1 FETLNVRTK
10 CGFKSASRQMRCTL
24 EWLMPTA
31 FAIDR
36 VLQCVAFG
44 GGCIVVVST
53 FSFTSADS
61 GFLREGRVLSRRRPS
76 TPVSMYRSCQRH
88 THGFDL
94 LVSRIIALVPGG
106 GEHDI
111 GPPHVLARAIPI
123 RHDPSSRARSAGLTY
138 MQMSSRLMTAV

>member
-94 LVSRIIALVPGG
+94 LVSRIIALVPSPSAVASTILACSCYCDPPRCLQAG
-106 GEHDI
+106 HDRP
-111 GPPHVLARAIPI
+111 G
-123 RHDPSSRARSAGLTY
+123 SRICRCHPVS
-138 MQMSSRLMTAV
+138 

>member
-1 FETLNVRTK
+1 VRTK

-76 TPVSMYRSCQRH
+76 TPVSMYRSCQRP

-94 LVSRIIALVPGG
+94 LVSRIIALVPSPSAVAST
-106 GEHDI
+106 I
-111 GPPHVLARAIPI
+111 LARHTCLLALL
-123 RHDPSSRARSAGLTY
+123 RSATMPSSRARSAGLTY